1 MCILTELFCKV
12 DDFCLKL
19 NQNDNLEFPSEFPK
33 VRSSSCMIS
42 ISEIITLLIYFHQ
55 IRYWHFKIFYTFYTK
70 HFLYKEFPYLPSY
83 NRFIE
88 LVPRVIYPMMLFL
101 NSLLGTCHGI
111 SFIDSSKLPV
121 CDNKRIAKHKTFKDL
136 AQRGKSSTGWFFG
149 FKLHIVINHLGEITA
164 LKLTSGDVHDSQV
177 VQDLLAKKHHGIM
190 VGDKGYL
197 SKKLQEHLEK
207 EHDIKLITKVRKNMK
222 QPAYSEHEQYLLKK
236 RGLVETVFDELKN
249 LFQIQHTR
257 HRSITG
263 FIGNLISGLIAYC
276 LTPKKP
282 KMCKALSAGFMNN

>member
-1 MCILTELFCKV
+1 
-12 DDFCLKL
+12 
-19 NQNDNLEFPSEFPK
+19 
-33 VRSSSCMIS
+33 
-42 ISEIITLLIYFHQ
+42 
-55 IRYWHFKIFYTFYTK
+55 
-70 HFLYKEFPYLPSY
+70 
-83 NRFIE
+83 
-88 LVPRVIYPMMLFL
+88 MLFL
-101 NSLLGTCHGI
+101 NSWLGKCNGI
-111 SFIDSSKLPV
+111 SFLDSSKLPV

-197 SKKLQEHLEK
+197 SKKLQEYLEK

-257 HRSITG
+257 HRSIAG
-263 FIGNLISGLIAYC
+263 FLGNLISGLIAYC

-282 KMCKALSAGFMNN
+282 KMCKALSTGSMNN